1 MVTFTGVV
9 GIEGADGADGI
20 EEVRELHE
28 AKQSATKDPAV
39 RFSNF
44 AEGVIR
50 AQMRVVRI

>member
-1 MVTFTGVV
+1 MVAFAGMV
-9 GIEGADGADGI
+9 GIEGAEGADGI